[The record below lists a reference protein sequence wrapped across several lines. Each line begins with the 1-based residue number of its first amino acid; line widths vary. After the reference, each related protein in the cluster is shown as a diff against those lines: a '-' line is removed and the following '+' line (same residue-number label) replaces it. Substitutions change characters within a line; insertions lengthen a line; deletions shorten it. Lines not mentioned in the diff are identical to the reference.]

1 MFKRISAL
9 AVLVL
14 GAALLV
20 YSASRSLDFIGLTL
34 PPDRQILAWFA
45 LLALDGGLVAWLL
58 IYLNAA
64 RGGWQRGIALV
75 MVAVDLLG
83 CVMMFTADTLLNTG
97 RAGITQAMSA
107 NQIQTIVLALS
118 AIIALNIAAAVV
130 YHLTDPQK
138 LREQA
143 EEEAFGRV
151 EDATLKQIAQNAEQL
166 AAQVAPMLAE
176 DWMQNTRAR
185 YLAALGTGK
194 MPALTIGKEQPPD
207 PLAVVALASAQDRA
221 NGHHGEGV

>member
-45 LLALDGGLVAWLL
+45 LLALDGGLIAWLL

-83 CVMMFTADTLLNTG
+83 CVMMFTADTLLSTG

>member
-1 MFKRISAL
+1 
-9 AVLVL
+9 
-14 GAALLV
+14 
-20 YSASRSLDFIGLTL
+20 
-34 PPDRQILAWFA
+34 
-45 LLALDGGLVAWLL
+45 
-58 IYLNAA
+58 
-64 RGGWQRGIALV
+64 
-75 MVAVDLLG
+75 
-83 CVMMFTADTLLNTG
+83 
-97 RAGITQAMSA
+97 MSA